1 MRTVEIAISAVDCS
15 MCHVQME
22 HPRSSSRHQLSIRSP
37 HRRAVIP
44 PTYPISNCR
53 TARLSSVDLL
63 AGSWF
68 NPSEGRAPMITKIN
82 PECDQFPELAS
93 SLTDAGALTFMSYA
107 SADSLITE
115 VTPFDLFCSDSGRR
129 GR

>member
-1 MRTVEIAISAVDCS
+1 
-15 MCHVQME
+15 
-22 HPRSSSRHQLSIRSP
+22 
-37 HRRAVIP
+37 
-44 PTYPISNCR
+44 
-53 TARLSSVDLL
+53 
-63 AGSWF
+63 
-68 NPSEGRAPMITKIN
+68 MITKIN